1 MAGLRARE
9 LDFFVKEGD
18 EFKLVTLWKKK
29 PEKELSQNVI
39 QATKVRLP
47 KRDQYKTDQ
56 RVSPEADLYPVGWR
70 GPKYINGY
78 KGKKFDSS
86 FLRGSGKAKNP
97 HEPYKNPL
105 RRTQGN
111 YE

>member
-70 GPKYINGY
+70 GPKYVNGY
-78 KGKKFDSS
+78 KGKIFYSS
-86 FLRGSGKAKNP
+86 
-97 HEPYKNPL
+97 
-105 RRTQGN
+105 
-111 YE
+111 